1 MSFSKVCITRD
12 ILPMNTYL
20 TKDSGYLF
28 KNNEELLISLNEAI
42 QDLRGD
48 NKKIKS
54 KLFNIEQMVK
64 RSSAEIIFPMIEKV
78 YQSEWL

>member
-1 MSFSKVCITRD
+1 
-12 ILPMNTYL
+12 MNTYL

-78 YQSEWL
+78 YQSE

>member
-1 MSFSKVCITRD
+1 
-12 ILPMNTYL
+12 MNTYL

-28 KNNEELLISLNEAI
+28 KKNEELLISLNEAI
-42 QDLRGD
+42 KDLRRD

-64 RSSAEIIFPMIEKV
+64 KSSAEIIFPMIEKV
-78 YQSEWL
+78 YQSE

>member
-1 MSFSKVCITRD
+1 MSFSKVCVTRD

-28 KNNEELLISLNEAI
+28 NNNEELLTSLMEAI
-42 QDLRGD
+42 EDLRRD

-64 RSSAEIIFPMIEKV
+64 KSSAEIIFPMIEKV
-78 YQSEWL
+78 YQSE

>member
-1 MSFSKVCITRD
+1 MSFSKVCVTRD

-28 KNNEELLISLNEAI
+28 KNNEELLTSLMEAI
-42 QDLRGD
+42 EDLRRD

-54 KLFNIEQMVK
+54 KLFNIEQIDRKSV
-64 RSSAEIIFPMIEKV
+64 V
-78 YQSEWL
+78 